1 MRDFTIQVAGYTVA
15 VRAVYESTRI
25 FCRDYLWDGEADFA
39 VAITGADI
47 AFERTECVRLG
58 LKAANASEA
67 WLEETAL
74 LRKVSEKL
82 LDSNILLFHGSAIAV
97 DGVVYLFTAPSG
109 TGKSTHTRLWRQL
122 LGERAVMVND
132 DKPFLRITENGV
144 LACGSPWN
152 GKHRLDTNT
161 AVPLK
166 AVCVLERS
174 GENHIRRIPARE
186 ALPELFQQSGR
197 PRDPRQMGQY
207 MDLLDKLT
215 EKVTFY
221 RMGCNMAPEA
231 ARMAYEAMAGIVK
244 S

>member
-132 DKPFLRITENGV
+132 DKPFLRIT
-144 LACGSPWN
+144 
-152 GKHRLDTNT
+152 
-161 AVPLK
+161 
-166 AVCVLERS
+166 
-174 GENHIRRIPARE
+174 
-186 ALPELFQQSGR
+186 
-197 PRDPRQMGQY
+197 
-207 MDLLDKLT
+207 
-215 EKVTFY
+215 
-221 RMGCNMAPEA
+221 
-231 ARMAYEAMAGIVK
+231 
-244 S
+244 